1 MFHARSYQE
10 TFEHNLY
17 NQMIFE
23 SGLTGQ
29 SVTDRRL
36 NQKFHLN
43 GSARNLMHFA
53 VEISRHNFHHIKYAV
68 VEG

>member
-10 TFEHNLY
+10 TLEHNLY

-29 SVTDRRL
+29 SVKGQWL
-36 NQKFHLN
+36 NQKF
-43 GSARNLMHFA
+43 
-53 VEISRHNFHHIKYAV
+53 Y
-68 VEG
+68 